1 MKKLICLLL
10 SLALFAAQGCTALI
24 YADSTLSASVLSAT
38 TSPSLKQKLEELK
51 KEVASKAAIM
61 KLETKQK
68 LENKVFVGTV
78 SSNDGQTIILSTRN
92 GLKTVNIDEYTNFQ
106 SKIKTVKKTALIA
119 KNIAEGDYVATL
131 GDVDDKGILV
141 AKKVVKLEKIATDG
155 AKLVL
160 GKIESVSSPT
170 LTLKLPTNNT
180 LLKVITSPTTYFFI
194 GQTEEASI
202 QDAKT
207 DKLLIAKGEQLR
219 DGSIKARFVYFYP
232 TGTVKAV
239 KIASPSS
246 ATSPSA
252 TSKKN
257 R

>member
-194 GQTEEASI
+194 GQTEASI